1 MHKFLEAL
9 KRFFKSVDISMR
21 ETATSLIEQELIE
34 EENIFALVTMS
45 MFSGLPSPPTGVVL
59 RILPYMEREIQIMA
73 KKSADLEDVFAD
85 TIAHFDIG

>member
-9 KRFFKSVDISMR
+9 KRFFKSFDISMR
-21 ETATSLIEQELIE
+21 ESAISLIEQELIE
-34 EENIFALVTMS
+34 EENIFALITMS

>member
-9 KRFFKSVDISMR
+9 KRFFKSFDTSMR
-21 ETATSLIEQELIE
+21 ESAISLIEQELIE
-34 EENIFALVTMS
+34 EENIFALITMS
-45 MFSGLPSPPTGVVL
+45 MLSGLPSPPTGVVL

>member
-1 MHKFLEAL
+1 
-9 KRFFKSVDISMR
+9 MR
-21 ETATSLIEQELIE
+21 ESAISLIEQELIE
-34 EENIFALVTMS
+34 EENIFALITMS

>member
-1 MHKFLEAL
+1 
-9 KRFFKSVDISMR
+9 MR
-21 ETATSLIEQELIE
+21 ESAISLIEQELIE
-34 EENIFALVTMS
+34 EENIFAHITMS

>member
-9 KRFFKSVDISMR
+9 KRFFKSFDISMR
-21 ETATSLIEQELIE
+21 ESAISLIEQELIE
-34 EENIFALVTMS
+34 EENIFALITMS

-73 KKSADLEDVFAD
+73 KKSADLSDVFAD

>member
-9 KRFFKSVDISMR
+9 KRFFKSFDISMR
-21 ETATSLIEQELIE
+21 ESAISLIEQELIE